1 MQLEDVAQVHLIDQL
16 SFSMPWP
23 ENAFRYE
30 LIQNS
35 YSLCRV
41 AEAAQPD
48 GKHLVVAES
57 VVWLILDE
65 AHIATIAV
73 HPDFRGQGI
82 SRLLLV
88 TILCECIRKGARI
101 STLEVR
107 ANNQVAQALYQRF
120 RFEVAGRRPHY
131 YRDNNEDALIMTAD
145 LCQYVD
151 ADQETIYLDWLESGQ
166 WANQDRAARSM
177 H

>member
-1 MQLEDVAQVHLIDQL
+1 MILEDVAQVHLIDQL

-30 LIQNS
+30 LTQNS

-41 AEAAQPD
+41 AETPQPD
-48 GKHLVVAES
+48 GKLFVVAES
-57 VVWLILDE
+57 VVWLIMDE

-73 HPDFRGQGI
+73 HPDYRGRGI

-88 TILCECIRKGARI
+88 SILRECIRKGARV

-107 ANNQVAQALYQRF
+107 ANNQVAQALYRRF
-120 RFEVAGRRPHY
+120 RFNVVGRRPHY

-145 LCQYVD
+145 LCQTMD
-151 ADQETIYLDWLESGQ
+151 ANRGTTYLAWLESGQ
-166 WANQDRAARSM
+166 WADRSRPARTDY
-177 H
+177 

>member
-30 LIQNS
+30 LTQNS

-41 AEAAQPD
+41 AETSKQD
-48 GKHLVVAES
+48 GTHFVVAES
-57 VVWLILDE
+57 VVWLIMDE

-73 HPDFRGQGI
+73 HPDYRGRGI

-88 TILCECIRKGARI
+88 SVLCECIRRGARI

-107 ANNQVAQALYQRF
+107 ANNQVAQALYRRF
-120 RFEVAGRRPHY
+120 RFSVVGRRPHY

-145 LCQYVD
+145 LFQTVD
-151 ADQETIYLDWLESGQ
+151 PNRGTTYLSWLESGQ
-166 WANQDRAARSM
+166 WADQSHAGRTVY
-177 H
+177 